1 MNDNGLAAPFAS
13 RPDDD
18 AILHDMLRLRRRFD
32 PLLADADAKLE
43 PEAELELRAL
53 ARIHD
58 LDEALSP
65 AELWRALRLLLAPP
79 MAAAA

>member
-1 MNDNGLAAPFAS
+1 MNDNGWAAPFLGRA
-13 RPDDD
+13 DDE

-32 PLLADADAKLE
+32 PLLEDGATTLE
-43 PEAELELRAL
+43 PEAERELRAL

-65 AELWRALRLLLAPP
+65 AELWRTLRLLLAPP
-79 MAAAA
+79 MPAAA